1 MTLCNR
7 NLANLSWILGMKG
20 RNTRKRKEEGVR
32 KKLVEDQML
41 PWTRDYLL
49 ENTVL
54 DHLLILLEENY
65 III

>member
-1 MTLCNR
+1 
-7 NLANLSWILGMKG
+7 MKG

-32 KKLVEDQML
+32 KKLVEEQML